1 VAVIALALGIGVNT
15 SIFSLY
21 NALALRPL
29 PVKDPERVV
38 RLFQTH
44 SGESGAGVFSYPQFV
59 DYRDRNSVLSGLA
72 AWSWA
77 SAAMGSGDRVEDV
90 KAMFVSGN
98 YFDVLGADT
107 AAGRTFVPEED
118 RTPDS
123 HPVVILSCGFWERRF
138 ARDPALVGRTILLNG
153 NPFTVVGV
161 AARNFA
167 GTDAE
172 APEIWLPIMMTATI
186 APERGTG
193 VFQDRNGHWLQ
204 VIGRLKPARRELG
217 ASEGRDGRS
226 VGATGSDLCRGQE
239 LRRFTGC
246 GNISAAEC
254 REGLD
259 AYCRPGNGR
268 GRHGAADRVRERR

>member
-1 VAVIALALGIGVNT
+1 MGNLVRDLQYTLRTLRRNPGFTIVAVIALALGIGVNT

-123 HPVVILSCGFWERRF
+123 HPVVIL
-138 ARDPALVGRTILLNG
+138 
-153 NPFTVVGV
+153 
-161 AARNFA
+161 
-167 GTDAE
+167 
-172 APEIWLPIMMTATI
+172 
-186 APERGTG
+186 
-193 VFQDRNGHWLQ
+193 
-204 VIGRLKPARRELG
+204 
-217 ASEGRDGRS
+217 
-226 VGATGSDLCRGQE
+226 
-239 LRRFTGC
+239 
-246 GNISAAEC
+246 
-254 REGLD
+254 
-259 AYCRPGNGR
+259 R
-268 GRHGAADRVRERR
+268 GRAKTTSQLRVDRVVPLRQRVMVLQAK